1 MKIEWSDEALNALA
15 SKFDPP
21 ATVWKLVS
29 DNEGCGCAVNGV
41 PFLWAVDAPAPGDL
55 RADSGPLEL
64 WYEPQHAVY
73 FDDKLRISY
82 DGGTR
87 GLKLSSDGQIYTNT
101 LGTVDLRT
109 AAGTH
114 HR

>member
-1 MKIEWSDEALNALA
+1 MKIEWSEEAASALR

-21 ATVWKLVS
+21 VRVWKLVS

-41 PFLWAVDAPAPGDL
+41 PFLWAVDGPAPGDV
-55 RADSGPLEL
+55 RADSAPVEL

-73 FDDKLRISY
+73 FDEVLRVSY
-82 DGGTR
+82 DGTAR
-87 GLKLSSDGQIYTNT
+87 SFKLSSDGQIYTNR

-109 AAGTH
+109 SASTH
-114 HR
+114 QR